1 MLESLLIG
9 LIVLLAAG
17 YAVWALL
24 PVSTRRRLALRGA
37 EALGGPRAAG
47 VAGRIAALLQKI
59 ASAPG
64 GGCSDCP
71 AATLTPAE
79 RSKRQQQE

>member
-1 MLESLLIG
+1 MVESLLIG
-9 LIVLLAAG
+9 LIVLAAAG

-24 PVSTRRRLALRGA
+24 PVSTRRRLALRGV
-37 EALGGPRAAG
+37 ETLGGPGAPG
-47 VAGRIAALLQKI
+47 VAGRTAGLLQKI

-79 RSKRQQQE
+79 RSKPQQQE

>member
-1 MLESLLIG
+1 MAESLLIG

-37 EALGGPRAAG
+37 HGLGGAGAPG
-47 VAGRIAALLQKI
+47 VAGKVARVLQKI
-59 ASAPG
+59 ASAPA

-79 RSKRQQQE
+79 REKPPRPE